1 MSWGLRPSHSALLL
15 SSVLLFVTAGVASA
29 CTRRQ
34 GHRDSRLINGVEME
48 RPVEREA
55 AERFATYINSTEQ
68 KIEMEIWALNECRS
82 HCLQE
87 RNLMMYD
94 IF

>member
-1 MSWGLRPSHSALLL
+1 MCN
-15 SSVLLFVTAGVASA
+15 VLGFEAISYGAAPVTAGVASA
-29 CTRRQ
+29 RARRQ

-82 HCLQE
+82 HCPQE